1 MALRDFT
8 HSLPMLL
15 YRAQD
20 AVMPRFRRVFNE
32 FGITEQQWRVLR
44 VLEEGGAL
52 PVRRLAELTVIP
64 APSLVGIIDRL
75 QKRGLVR
82 REHCEEDRRRV
93 LVEATAEGR
102 ALHNRIA
109 PVVTRAYADLMQS
122 LPPRDWIRLVEG
134 LDALV
139 RSAARDDG

>member
-20 AVMPRFRRVFNE
+20 AVMPRFRRIFNE
-32 FGITEQQWRVLR
+32 SGITEQQWRVLR
-44 VLEEGGAL
+44 VLAEGGAQ
-52 PVRRLAELTVIP
+52 PVRQLAELTVIP
-64 APSLVGIIDRL
+64 APSLVGVIDRL

-82 REHCEEDRRRV
+82 RQDCERDRRRV
-93 LVEATAEGR
+93 LVGATDEGR
-102 ALHNRIA
+102 ALHDRIA
-109 PVVTRAYADLMQS
+109 PSVTRAYADLLKS

-134 LDALV
+134 LDALA
-139 RSAARDDG
+139 RSAARDNA